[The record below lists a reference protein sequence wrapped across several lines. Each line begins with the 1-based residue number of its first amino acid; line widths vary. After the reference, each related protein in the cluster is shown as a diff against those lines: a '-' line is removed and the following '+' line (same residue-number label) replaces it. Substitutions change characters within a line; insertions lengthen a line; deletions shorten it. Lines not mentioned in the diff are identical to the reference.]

1 MAKYIRRDTLIKRFF
16 EKVDMSE
23 RIVDEVN
30 AERFSTFEALMDVVM
45 DMPTIDIEIAKITN
59 NSDKGQAIMTKDAY
73 EMFELIS
80 GVYFGKQYYFE
91 DNNDMVYSRLSHS
104 YMTKDDALGEFLDE
118 IQSYEC

>member
-1 MAKYIRRDTLIKRFF
+1 
-16 EKVDMSE
+16 
-23 RIVDEVN
+23 
-30 AERFSTFEALMDVVM
+30 
-45 DMPTIDIEIAKITN
+45 
-59 NSDKGQAIMTKDAY
+59 MTKDAY

-104 YMTKDDALGEFLDE
+104 YMTKYDALKEFLDE